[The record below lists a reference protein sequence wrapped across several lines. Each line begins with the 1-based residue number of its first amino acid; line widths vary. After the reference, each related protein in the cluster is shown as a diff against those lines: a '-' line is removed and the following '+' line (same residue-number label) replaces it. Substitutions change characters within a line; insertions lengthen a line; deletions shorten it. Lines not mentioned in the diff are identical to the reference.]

1 MSTIDNNPVETE
13 EQNLDDFSAD
23 FFGQKEADPPTEAT
37 EGVNQEDDET
47 EDDASLEQDT
57 HVDDED
63 DDALAPDER
72 DEDANEKD
80 EEDQDE
86 PEDSNAPKPKKN
98 RFQERIDQLVRD
110 REEERRERLALQ
122 AKLEELI
129 NKQNEPE
136 PKKEAPKVDT
146 PTADQQQD
154 EGPQP
159 GDLNE
164 DGSEKYPLGEFDPA
178 YIRDMA
184 KHVINAEREAMKREQ
199 EQQEQIRREQEAAQA
214 LQEQWNQKL
223 EPAKERYP
231 DFMEKGEQLAV
242 AFDGIDQAYGDY
254 LTSTI
259 MEMEHGPDVLYY
271 LANNLDEAKAIVN
284 SGARKATVALGRLEA
299 KFADASEERKQARPK
314 VSKAPEPPSRLNKGT
329 SAVKPSVKGDE
340 DDLESFEQVFFKKR

>member
-37 EGVNQEDDET
+37 EEVNQEDDET

-72 DEDANEKD
+72 DEDVEGED

-129 NKQNEPE
+129 NK
-136 PKKEAPKVDT
+136 
-146 PTADQQQD
+146 
-154 EGPQP
+154 
-159 GDLNE
+159 
-164 DGSEKYPLGEFDPA
+164 
-178 YIRDMA
+178 
-184 KHVINAEREAMKREQ
+184 
-199 EQQEQIRREQEAAQA
+199 
-214 LQEQWNQKL
+214 
-223 EPAKERYP
+223 
-231 DFMEKGEQLAV
+231 
-242 AFDGIDQAYGDY
+242 
-254 LTSTI
+254 
-259 MEMEHGPDVLYY
+259 
-271 LANNLDEAKAIVN
+271 
-284 SGARKATVALGRLEA
+284 
-299 KFADASEERKQARPK
+299 
-314 VSKAPEPPSRLNKGT
+314 
-329 SAVKPSVKGDE
+329 
-340 DDLESFEQVFFKKR
+340 